1 MQISICLDRKTP
13 SYTPDTFGKNIHIEL
28 MLELKIQV
36 EAIKI
41 GAKYF
46 RFWIKEKSAS

>member
-1 MQISICLDRKTP
+1 MQISVWTERHHA
-13 SYTPDTFGKNIHIEL
+13 YTPDTFGKNIHIEL